1 VQPILKE
8 TPSLKGGYKY
18 YERKGGAMAK
28 LFCENAQTV
37 IQRSGEIHTMQV
49 LVNLEYWIDNN

>member
-1 VQPILKE
+1 
-8 TPSLKGGYKY
+8 
-18 YERKGGAMAK
+18 MAK

-49 LVNLEYWIDNN
+49 PVNLEYWIDNNQAQEHLEVNT